1 MSTQLAKKSFSQL
14 LDSDAVKNRIKEVLA
29 SRSNQFITSALSL
42 VNSDA
47 KLQQCEPTSLFN
59 ACLVSASL
67 NLPINNNLGFAYIIP
82 YNDKNKGLVAQFQIG
97 YKAFIQLAIRSG
109 EFKFLN
115 ADDVREGELSEINP
129 MTGEL
134 KINRISDYSERKKA
148 NIIGYFAYF
157 ELLNGFNKVF
167 FMSSEEINEHAK
179 KYSQNFKKFGSGLWK
194 DDFDGM
200 AKKTVLKLLLSK
212 YAPLSIEMQKAIIA
226 DQGVIKNEETLDVD
240 YYDNSNQVIDEYTQE
255 QSRIREF
262 ILKAET
268 LEELEQIE
276 ALETSEENRE
286 LLNDTKKQIIENGNS
301 NI

>member
-1 MSTQLAKKSFSQL
+1 MSNQLVKKSFSQL

-42 VNSDA
+42 VNSDS

-82 YNDKNKGLVAQFQIG
+82 YNDKVKGLVAQFQIG

-115 ADDVREGELSEINP
+115 ADDVREGELSEINS

-134 KINRISDYSERKKA
+134 KLNRISDYTERKKA
-148 NIIGYFAYF
+148 KIIGYFAYF

-179 KYSQNFKKFGSGLWK
+179 KYSQNFKKFGTGLWK
-194 DDFDGM
+194 DDLEGM
-200 AKKTVLKLLLSK
+200 SKKTVLKLLLSK
-212 YAPLSIEMQKAIIA
+212 YAPLSIEMQKAMIA
-226 DQGVIKNEETLDVD
+226 DQGVIKNEETFEVDYSDNILDVKED
-240 YYDNSNQVIDEYTQE
+240 LKEFQQENNIEKID
-255 QSRIREF
+255 
-262 ILKAET
+262 LP
-268 LEELEQIE
+268 
-276 ALETSEENRE
+276 
-286 LLNDTKKQIIENGNS
+286 
-301 NI
+301 